1 MRRFAL
7 FSLLTTV
14 LAAPAVGQE
23 AELPD
28 MSDMPKPTKENKW
41 LEQFAGEWT
50 SESEIYAVPGQPP
63 IKVSGEETA
72 RMIGGFW
79 LMAESKSKLFEM
91 PMTGILTVGYDAEKK
106 SYVGTWIDSMTGYMW
121 TYTGR
126 VDEAGKALTLET
138 RGPCPKKPGTL
149 TNFKEVLELKDK
161 DRKVF
166 TSSMQEEDGSWTK
179 MVVVNSQRK
188 K

>member
-1 MRRFAL
+1 MKRFAQL
-7 FSLLTTV
+7 SILVTL
-14 LAAPAVGQE
+14 LAAQTFAAEPEAPAMPE
-23 AELPD
+23 
-28 MSDMPKPTKENKW
+28 MPKPTKENEW

-50 SESEIYAVPGQPP
+50 TESEMYMVPEQPP
-63 IKVSGEETA
+63 IKATGEETA

-79 LMAESKSKLFEM
+79 LMAENKGKVFEM

-121 TYTGR
+121 KYAGT
-126 VDEAGKALTLET
+126 VDDQGKALTLET
-138 RGPCPKKPGTL
+138 RGPCPKRPGEL
-149 TNFKEVLELKDK
+149 SNFKEVLELKDK
-161 DRKVF
+161 DHKVF

-179 MVVVNSQRK
+179 MVTMNYRRK